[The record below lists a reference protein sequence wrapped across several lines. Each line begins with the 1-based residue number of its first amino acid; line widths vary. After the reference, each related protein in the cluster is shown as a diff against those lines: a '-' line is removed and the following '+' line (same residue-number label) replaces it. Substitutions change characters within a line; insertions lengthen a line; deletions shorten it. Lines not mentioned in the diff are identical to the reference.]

1 MTLTRQLFTSTKFVE
16 LNVKFKAHNTDL
28 YKCPLSFFKLEFS
41 YFFAKFTLV
50 MKPERL
56 IVEIS
61 NECNFECQMCFLMQK
76 NGSRQKSFMDLNE
89 FVKMA
94 DLLPHL
100 ESLVFSGFGEPLLNP
115 EIYEMVR
122 FAKSRMQVN
131 SNISIQTNGYLLTEE
146 KAIALIES
154 GLSNFCISVD
164 RLAGGFEFHS
174 LNNAE
179 KSFQILSKLK
189 EQFKNLTYGAEIVLT
204 KDNLSE
210 LLEILQGL
218 LSFKIDF
225 LIISHLIPSSQSL
238 VSKVAYDTNNDASVR
253 IFEKWSKIL
262 YEKGYSF
269 EDWLDVAKK
278 KAAENVDYN
287 LETHN
292 LYKSMYEDA
301 ESIGLTLNLKKLMEM
316 DNEFLNTVESLL
328 YRVKEICLQNKIKF
342 KIPAIHPRSDRKC
355 EFIEN
360 NCMFVSVDGDV
371 SPCFFLWHNFECFIG
386 NLHKKVKK
394 VSFGNINLEKP
405 IDIYNGDAYKKFR
418 ETVTKYEYPYCYDCN
433 FALCDLMELENF
445 IYDCY
450 SNEIPCGACLWC
462 GDLFNCVI

>member
-1 MTLTRQLFTSTKFVE
+1 
-16 LNVKFKAHNTDL
+16 
-28 YKCPLSFFKLEFS
+28 
-41 YFFAKFTLV
+41 
-50 MKPERL
+50 
-56 IVEIS
+56 
-61 NECNFECQMCFLMQK
+61 
-76 NGSRQKSFMDLNE
+76 MDLNE

-164 RLAGGFEFHS
+164 RLAGGFQFHS

-371 SPCFFLWHNFECFIG
+371 SPCFFFM
-386 NLHKKVKK
+386 
-394 VSFGNINLEKP
+394 
-405 IDIYNGDAYKKFR
+405 A
-418 ETVTKYEYPYCYDCN
+418 
-433 FALCDLMELENF
+433 
-445 IYDCY
+445 
-450 SNEIPCGACLWC
+450 
-462 GDLFNCVI
+462 